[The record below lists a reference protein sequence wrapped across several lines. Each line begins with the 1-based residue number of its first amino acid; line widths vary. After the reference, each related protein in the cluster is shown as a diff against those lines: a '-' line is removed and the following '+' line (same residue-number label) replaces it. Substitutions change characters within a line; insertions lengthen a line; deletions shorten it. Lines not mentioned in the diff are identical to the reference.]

1 MIYLDNAATT
11 RMYDEVIDYEKEFE
25 KKYFANPAALHS
37 FGSKVEEKVDDA
49 RSKLAKYIGA
59 SESEIYF
66 TKGATESNNIVIK
79 SFESEKNIAIT
90 SKIEHSSVI
99 DTFHNSNFKKVKFIE
114 NDKFGFLK
122 LDNLESLID
131 DDTKLVSI
139 IYVQNELGSI
149 QDIKKVAKIIKKKN
163 KDVFL
168 HIDATQALGKIDI
181 DVKNLG
187 IDAMSFSSHKIHG
200 PKGIGG
206 LYINKEKKSKI
217 RPYLFGGRQEKIS
230 SGTLNAPAVCS
241 FAKALELSK
250 DKENYSYIKDLNIYL
265 RNKILD
271 RISGVHVNSALE
283 NTSPYILNISF
294 SKIKSEVLLHMLE
307 TDEIYVS
314 SGSACSK
321 GKDNRI
327 LEAIGLGDEFIDGS
341 LRFSFSH
348 DITKKDLDKLLD
360 GLSEHIEEIRM
371 VFWWKIYYQ

>member
-37 FGSKVEEKVDDA
+37 FGSKVEEKVDNA

-79 SFESEKNIAIT
+79 SFESEKNTAIT

-99 DTFHNSNFKKVKFIE
+99 DTFDNSNFKEVKFIE
-114 NDKFGFLK
+114 NDEFGFLK

-149 QDIKKVAKIIKKKN
+149 QDIKKVAEIIKKKN

-250 DKENYSYIKDLNIYL
+250 GKENYSYIKDLNIYL

-283 NTSPYILNISF
+283 KTSPYILNISF

-371 VFWWKIYYQ
+371 VF